1 MSIRRNG
8 RASSLARTACALA
21 CVALL
26 AAAAGA
32 SHAASTPHA
41 APTAAPN
48 ASASKGPLTK
58 SYLLGALRRGRPRK
72 SELVRLVK
80 RRGVSFELTNKDE
93 RQLSAAGA
101 TPELLETLRDNYRPP
116 GYIPPVL
123 VATPHPP
130 AISTI
135 RADPVLIPPGEGGGV
150 GSGVGTGN
158 GVGTGGG
165 IGTGSGIGPG
175 RGGLV
180 GETGPADRAAHPD
193 TFTPSEVT
201 RKAIIVSKPE
211 PGYTEEARRN
221 NTSGTVRLR
230 VILTASGEV
239 SNITVV
245 KGLPD
250 GLSEKAVAAA
260 RQMRFK
266 PAEKDGRAVSQ
277 WALIEYNFNLY

>member
-1 MSIRRNG
+1 M
-8 RASSLARTACALA
+8 
-21 CVALL
+21 L

-32 SHAASTPHA
+32 GHAASTPHA
-41 APTAAPN
+41 PPTAATN
-48 ASASKGPLTK
+48 ARASKGPLTK

-80 RRGVSFELTNKDE
+80 RRGVSFELTDKDE
-93 RQLSAAGA
+93 RQLRAAGA
-101 TPELLETLRDNYRPP
+101 TLELLETLRDNYRPP
-116 GYIPPVL
+116 GGIPPVL

-150 GSGVGTGN
+150 GLGP
-158 GVGTGGG
+158 
-165 IGTGSGIGPG
+165 GSGTGPG
-175 RGGLV
+175 RGGGV
-180 GETGPADRAAHPD
+180 GPGTGSGGGTGHTDKAAHPD

-201 RKAIIVSKPE
+201 KKAVIISKPE
-211 PGYTEEARRN
+211 PGYTEEARKN

-239 SNITVV
+239 TNITVV

-250 GLSEKAVAAA
+250 GLSEKAIAAA

-277 WALIEYNFNLY
+277 WALIEYNFYIY

>member
-1 MSIRRNG
+1 MSIQRNG
-8 RASSLARTACALA
+8 RASSLARALA
-21 CVALL
+21 CVVML

-32 SHAASTPHA
+32 GHAASTPHA
-41 APTAAPN
+41 PPTAATN
-48 ASASKGPLTK
+48 ARASKGPLTK

-80 RRGVSFELTNKDE
+80 RRGVSFELTDKDE
-93 RQLSAAGA
+93 RQLRAAGA
-101 TPELLETLRDNYRPP
+101 TLELLETLRDNYRPP
-116 GYIPPVL
+116 GGIPPVL

-150 GSGVGTGN
+150 GLGP
-158 GVGTGGG
+158 
-165 IGTGSGIGPG
+165 GSGTGPG
-175 RGGLV
+175 RGGGV
-180 GETGPADRAAHPD
+180 GPGTGSGGGTGHTDKAAHPD

-201 RKAIIVSKPE
+201 KKAVIISKPE
-211 PGYTEEARRN
+211 PGYTEEARKN

-239 SNITVV
+239 TNITVV

-250 GLSEKAVAAA
+250 GLSEKAIAAA

-277 WALIEYNFNLY
+277 WALIEYNFYIY